1 MSDLPKHHG
10 WTHRPKAKGGT
21 DPVEMELP
29 FAFASR
35 DTNQTIDNDAE
46 IVILSGF
53 ITNRPD
59 IFSLDP
65 AGEGILV
72 IGNHTMQIYGMTE
85 AAGHI
90 TTARETYTQAQPESS
105 YPTFGTEYG
114 GLSFGWALD
123 TSLLDNTNTRQT
135 HIGLGTVG
143 GSAADP
149 GKAVLVARRLGGV
162 NYNVTRG
169 SLWLVRIADYYGP

>member
-29 FAFASR
+29 FAFASGT
-35 DTNQTIDNDAE
+35 DQVIDNNAE
-46 IVILSGF
+46 IVILADF

-65 AGEGILV
+65 GGEGILV
-72 IGNHTMQIYGMTE
+72 IGNHTMQVFGMTE

-90 TTARETYTQAQPESS
+90 TTARETYTQAQPESA

-114 GLSFGWALD
+114 GLSYGWALD
-123 TSLLDNTNTRQT
+123 TSLLDNTNVRQT
-135 HIGLGTVG
+135 HMGLQTVG
-143 GSAADP
+143 GTAANP
-149 GKAVLVARRLGGV
+149 SKVVLVARRLGGV
-162 NYNVTRG
+162 NYSVTRS